1 MIIFLTLL
9 YVGALAL
16 AVKIGLIRLNL
27 FWKLSP
33 LLWMLLLFIALFL
46 PMQWGAPS
54 GTANVFRYVV
64 EIVPNV
70 SGEVID
76 VPVEP
81 LKPLKQG
88 DILFQID
95 PEPFQARVDQLKA
108 QLEATI
114 QNVEQ
119 LRASADAAEATV
131 RKTEDDIEIKKE
143 QVKGAAAAVVIAE
156 ASRQT
161 SESNLSKAT
170 SLVTD
175 LRVQVDAAKREL
187 DRQEQLLQDGA
198 GSKSDVDAA
207 QVAYTS
213 LLSQWH
219 SAQADLRS
227 AEQAVTAA
235 IAALDAEKA
244 NASTVDLELK
254 QLVNAEL
261 PRVQAIARE
270 AKLAAESMIDGEH
283 TTVADVRAQLAA
295 AQYDLDQSTV
305 RAPSEG
311 QVAYLTLRPGQRVAN
326 LPMRSW
332 MAFIDTEKTEIAVA
346 INQYAL
352 RNVRPGQ
359 AAEVTFKLKPGE
371 VFPATVDRINYMAPS
386 GQLQPSGQIT
396 ATSAA
401 DPTAEPLG
409 VVLALDGSVMDQ
421 SLLAG
426 GAKGSA
432 AIYTDN
438 MKATHVIRRVMLRM
452 DAWLNYIIP

>member
-16 AVKIGLIRLNL
+16 AVKVGVIRLNT

-33 LLWMLLLFIALFL
+33 LLWMVLLFVILFL

-70 SGEVID
+70 SGEVVD

-81 LKPLKQG
+81 FKPLQPG
-88 DILFQID
+88 DVLFQID

-119 LRASADAAEATV
+119 LRAAADAAQATV
-131 RKTEDDIEIKKE
+131 RKTEKDIEIKKE
-143 QVKGAAAAVVIAE
+143 QVTASAARVTVGEAA
-156 ASRQT
+156 RQQ
-161 SESNLSKAT
+161 SESNLAKAT

-175 LRVQVDAAKREL
+175 LQVQVDAAKREL
-187 DRQEQLLQDGA
+187 DRQEQLLRDGA
-198 GSKSDVDAA
+198 GSKSDVDVA
-207 QVAYTS
+207 QVGYTS

-235 IAALDAEKA
+235 IASLDADQA
-244 NASTVDLELK
+244 NARSVDLELK
-254 QLVNAEL
+254 QLVEAEL
-261 PRVQAIARE
+261 PRAKAVARE
-270 AKLAAESMIDGEH
+270 AELAAESMIGGEH
-283 TTVADVRAQLAA
+283 TSVADVRAQLAA
-295 AQYDLDQSTV
+295 AEYDLDQTTV
-305 RAPSEG
+305 CAPSEG
-311 QVAYLTLRPGQRVAN
+311 YVAFLTLRPGQRVAN
-326 LPMRSW
+326 LPLRSW
-332 MAFIDTEKTEIAVA
+332 MAFIDTAKTEISVTVQ
-346 INQYAL
+346 QYAL

-359 AAEVTFKLKPGE
+359 SAEVTFKLRPGE
-371 VFPATVDRINYMAPS
+371 VFPATVERIAYFTSA
-386 GQLQPSGQIT
+386 GQLQPSGQIASSST
-396 ATSAA
+396 I
-401 DPTAEPLG
+401 DPTAEPIG
-409 VVLALDGSVMDQ
+409 VVLTIDEATLDP
-421 SLLAG
+421 SLLTG

-432 AIYTDN
+432 AIYTDS
-438 MKATHVIRRVMLRM
+438 MKATHIIRKVMLRM
-452 DAWLNYIIP
+452 DAWMNYIIP